1 MSKELISF
9 ELPEDYKFV
18 YEIKGCENK
27 IDFDTNTIVEKILS
41 TRVKKVDE
49 EIIKQLKN
57 IGESK
62 GINELIL
69 IDESKVLK
77 MIKTLKAF
85 EIVVEKNVNIF
96 FLKTIFSSHKIHS
109 IEKQVRRYNE
119 YCIDPKNRLTEEEY
133 KLLKEI
139 I

>member
-1 MSKELISF
+1 MNYLTTSTAIKRRTKKMSKKMTPLQAFRIMVKDNDLK
-9 ELPEDYKFV
+9 LPYHNTIQAVETALKDHEKITGGDFHIEPINV
-18 YEIKGCENK
+18 HIENQNK
-27 IDFDTNTIVEKILS
+27 I
-41 TRVKKVDE
+41 
-49 EIIKQLKN
+49 
-57 IGESK
+57 
-62 GINELIL
+62 
-69 IDESKVLK
+69 
-77 MIKTLKAF
+77 KAF

-96 FLKTIFSSHKIHS
+96 FLKTVISSHKIHS

>member
-1 MSKELISF
+1 M
-9 ELPEDYKFV
+9 
-18 YEIKGCENK
+18 
-27 IDFDTNTIVEKILS
+27 
-41 TRVKKVDE
+41 
-49 EIIKQLKN
+49 KN
-57 IGESK
+57 IKNGK
-62 GINELIL
+62 LVLDGTITQNELQ
-69 IDESKVLK
+69 DKVN
-77 MIKTLKAF
+77 KAF

-96 FLKTIFSSHKIHS
+96 FLKTIISSHKIHS